1 MPADTETQLPPQA
14 ASPLPVVDPYL
25 QALLSPRG
33 EEVLHAVCQKDQI
46 WRHDNFDVFDIHET
60 ARLQFDN
67 LLRRL
72 KAEGGAPYGLIQLVL
87 GEAGSGKTH
96 LLRFFRNHVHYS
108 NDGFCGY
115 LQMTTG
121 TQNYPQYVL
130 SNLIDSLDE
139 IYFEPDGD
147 ETGLMRLAD
156 AVGQQV
162 ELFLPKEIQRLRED
176 DLTHDE
182 LAQLTNELADALQSR
197 PGNRTL
203 DAGVIRALL
212 SLIPRHPKVH
222 TRVLK
227 YLRCE
232 PFSSFDEKILPEM
245 PRWTADDAPT
255 HMIAALGKIM
265 RQLTNKT
272 LVILVDQLEEMAN
285 FDEDPARLEHRFRH
299 AMQAISSLVGGI
311 PGALCVVGCLADLY
325 HLMEPRL
332 PAPVLARVATD
343 PRSIQLIASRTRHEA
358 KQIIE
363 TRLKSVYEQAGL
375 ENPETIAPFTEEF
388 IDGLEGLTA
397 RDILFACRAF
407 RDRLATGEPVETP
420 PPPPPPAIA
429 WPQEWNDFRARHTP
443 VIPEDAEQQL
453 RLLHW
458 AIEQCTLER
467 QPAAEWSTDLHDDSL
482 LIGATIGGVTRS
494 SKLLAAFC
502 DENPQGGKLQ
512 KRIESIVK
520 LAGDQSAALL
530 RNTAFPAVKK
540 GTKIGELLL
549 SLPKD
554 KFKRIIW
561 EDSHWRFL
569 TTLRAFHEQHSIQGQ
584 YLEWRTSS
592 RPLNDVKPLVDL
604 LNLDQI
610 PLTPTPPKIKP
621 LPPEPPIPPA
631 AKSPVPPATKTPFEI
646 PLGFTQGLRQTPVVL
661 NSEIFKRHAAFV
673 GGAGSGKTTLA
684 LNVIEQLLLAGIP
697 AILIDRKGD
706 LATYA
711 SDDWG
716 TPNEPALLKRAT
728 ILKKQLDI
736 RVYTPGDPTGHN
748 LLLPL
753 IPEGVGQMPDNERE
767 AALEATTASLLKMLG
782 CSENQFREYQPI
794 LLTALQVILD
804 TTQGEVTLEW
814 LEEVIGKK
822 DQELVKHHRWTQPT
836 VYLKLA
842 RALSDLRITRR
853 LLLSTEGT
861 PLNIPRM
868 LSPTADGRTPL
879 SIISLKSLVDMSAI
893 QFWMSRFL
901 MTLGR
906 HVSAT
911 PSATLQAVIL
921 LDEADI
927 YVPATSKPSTKEP
940 LLNLLKRA
948 RSGGLGVFLATQTPG
963 DLDSTCRS
971 NCATWAIGRLNDN
984 VSINKVKSM
993 FSDTP
998 QLLDRVAQQGQGEF
1012 ALASDGL
1019 TTQFKGDRS
1028 AMNTRQL
1035 SEQEILTLA
1044 RANRSV
1050 E

>member
-1 MPADTETQLPPQA
+1 MPAETETELPPQA
-14 ASPLPVVDPYL
+14 ANPLPVVDPYL

-162 ELFLPKEIQRLRED
+162 ERFLPKEIQHLRED
-176 DLTHDE
+176 DLTYDE

-232 PFSSFDEKILPEM
+232 SFSSFDEKILPEM

-332 PAPVLARVATD
+332 PAPVLARVAID

-375 ENPETIAPFTEEF
+375 KNPETIAPFTEEF

-407 RDRLATGEPVETP
+407 RDQLASGKTPEPP
-420 PPPPPPAIA
+420 IPPPPPAIT
-429 WPQEWNDFRARHTP
+429 WPQEWNDFRSRHTP
-443 VIPEDAEQQL
+443 NVPEDSQQQL
-453 RLLHW
+453 QLLHW

-482 LIGATIGGVTRS
+482 LIGATIGGVTHS

-502 DENPQGGKLQ
+502 DENAQGGKLQ

-569 TTLRAFHEQHSIQGQ
+569 ATLRAFHEQHSIQGQ

-610 PLTPTPPKIKP
+610 PLTPTPPKVAP
-621 LPPEPPIPPA
+621 LPPVPPIKPPQ
-631 AKSPVPPATKTPFEI
+631 SPALNTPFDM

-684 LNVIEQLLLAGIP
+684 LNVIEQLLLNGIP

-711 SDDWG
+711 SEDWG
-716 TPNEPALLKRAT
+716 TPNEPALVERAT
-728 ILKKQLDI
+728 LLKKQLDI

-753 IPEGVGQMPDNERE
+753 IPEGVAQLPDSERI
-767 AALEATTASLLKMLG
+767 AALEATTASVLGMLNL
-782 CSENQFREYQPI
+782 SRSKWEEYQPI
-794 LLTALQVILD
+794 VLTALQLLVD
-804 TTQGEVTLEW
+804 TPGSEVTLE
-814 LEEVIGKK
+814 LVETVIGRQEPELTRQFPY
-822 DQELVKHHRWTQPT
+822 DQPN
-836 VYLKLA
+836 VYLQLA
-842 RALSDLRITRR
+842 RQVNNLRIARQV
-853 LLLSTEGT
+853 LLSTEGT
-861 PLNIPRM
+861 PLSISRL

-927 YVPATSKPSTKEP
+927 YVPATSKPSTKDP

-963 DLDSTCRS
+963 DLDATCRS

-1035 SEQEILTLA
+1035 SEQEILALA
-1044 RANRSV
+1044 RANRGV

>member
-375 ENPETIAPFTEEF
+375 ENPETIAPSRKNSS
-388 IDGLEGLTA
+388 TA
-397 RDILFACRAF
+397 
-407 RDRLATGEPVETP
+407 
-420 PPPPPPAIA
+420 
-429 WPQEWNDFRARHTP
+429 
-443 VIPEDAEQQL
+443 
-453 RLLHW
+453 
-458 AIEQCTLER
+458 
-467 QPAAEWSTDLHDDSL
+467 SKDS
-482 LIGATIGGVTRS
+482 
-494 SKLLAAFC
+494 
-502 DENPQGGKLQ
+502 
-512 KRIESIVK
+512 
-520 LAGDQSAALL
+520 
-530 RNTAFPAVKK
+530 
-540 GTKIGELLL
+540 
-549 SLPKD
+549 
-554 KFKRIIW
+554 
-561 EDSHWRFL
+561 
-569 TTLRAFHEQHSIQGQ
+569 
-584 YLEWRTSS
+584 
-592 RPLNDVKPLVDL
+592 
-604 LNLDQI
+604 
-610 PLTPTPPKIKP
+610 
-621 LPPEPPIPPA
+621 
-631 AKSPVPPATKTPFEI
+631 PPATF
-646 PLGFTQGLRQTPVVL
+646 
-661 NSEIFKRHAAFV
+661 S
-673 GGAGSGKTTLA
+673 S
-684 LNVIEQLLLAGIP
+684 P
-697 AILIDRKGD
+697 A
-706 LATYA
+706 
-711 SDDWG
+711 
-716 TPNEPALLKRAT
+716 
-728 ILKKQLDI
+728 
-736 RVYTPGDPTGHN
+736 
-748 LLLPL
+748 
-753 IPEGVGQMPDNERE
+753 
-767 AALEATTASLLKMLG
+767 
-782 CSENQFREYQPI
+782 
-794 LLTALQVILD
+794 
-804 TTQGEVTLEW
+804 
-814 LEEVIGKK
+814 
-822 DQELVKHHRWTQPT
+822 
-836 VYLKLA
+836 
-842 RALSDLRITRR
+842 
-853 LLLSTEGT
+853 
-861 PLNIPRM
+861 
-868 LSPTADGRTPL
+868 
-879 SIISLKSLVDMSAI
+879 
-893 QFWMSRFL
+893 
-901 MTLGR
+901 
-906 HVSAT
+906 
-911 PSATLQAVIL
+911 
-921 LDEADI
+921 
-927 YVPATSKPSTKEP
+927 
-940 LLNLLKRA
+940 A
-948 RSGGLGVFLATQTPG
+948 RSGI
-963 DLDSTCRS
+963 D
-971 NCATWAIGRLNDN
+971 
-984 VSINKVKSM
+984 
-993 FSDTP
+993 
-998 QLLDRVAQQGQGEF
+998 
-1012 ALASDGL
+1012 
-1019 TTQFKGDRS
+1019 
-1028 AMNTRQL
+1028 
-1035 SEQEILTLA
+1035 
-1044 RANRSV
+1044 
-1050 E
+1050 